1 MSLRR
6 NALLEELDLLRDCI
20 IEEECRATGKIPVI
34 CSDQALKEIASKK
47 PLKQSDFKA
56 ISGLDELF
64 IKRYSNRFLRAIY
77 KHQNASVKEVEVSS
91 EAYKVL
97 DHYKDRLTNI
107 SKRNHNLYMGKI
119 IKKKN
124 FDMQVLNLNDEIRNF
139 ITNKRTSILNL
150 DLSQTIYP
158 DLIERDIVNLYRN
171 VNKVEKETGSYDLYI
186 AYPYVEGILSSEDFA
201 IKAPLLFIPVKF
213 KRDKRQISIKKD
225 KEKDIMFNRD
235 LILAVSKMEKSDLD
249 NDLPFVENVDKQ
261 TLEKTVIPYYKK
273 IGLNIKD
280 LSWDKEFL
288 PFKNEL
294 KFKFFRQ
301 KKNVFHLK
309 EYITLGMYK
318 LYSSMIQKDINAI
331 LKAQRYNDLL
341 EGLVD
346 ETNLYELE
354 KDAVFKIQDQKI
366 DESSL
371 SYINEINYSQEKVID
386 MISKERKLVIWGPPG
401 TGKSQTITNLIA
413 SSVLKGEN
421 VLVISEKKVA
431 LDVIYSRLGNANKYS
446 MFIDDAENKQD
457 FYYKLN
463 NFIDPIPP
471 KRTINNDIY
480 EIENEI
486 NRLINTMNKSMD
498 LLYNQKI
505 QGEPIYQL
513 YKRYLVD
520 KEVVASINPL
530 AVLRMFLNTFK
541 SISFEELN
549 KIEETFKSRAS
560 LADFIEYHSIQK
572 KYPLIHKINT
582 KVTRSNK
589 IEFEGFTRNFDF
601 KKKSYDKKWFFGKKR
616 LKKEFILKH
625 QGNISFISNKSSL
638 VKAYIELMF
647 KDRTLHDYFIKNV
660 NKLNK
665 IETKYKQLSKN
676 ELKFLDMLIEHPIMK
691 DVKNKAK
698 YNKYLFDAYYTGYLE
713 DFKTKNQ
720 KYLYI
725 LEKYEEKLNEL
736 NDLIEK
742 KKQVT
747 IESFEMELYKNALNL
762 SNTKRIMDIKRILE
776 SNRKISIKAFI
787 DVFQVELM
795 NTVKVWMMTPEVVS
809 AIIPLV
815 YGMFDLVVIDEAS
828 QMYVEKGIPA
838 IYRAKKVC
846 IAGDTK
852 QLRPSSLGIG
862 RIDDEDIY
870 YEDGLLKDISIDA
883 KSLLDLARYKYK
895 ETILNYH
902 YRSRYE
908 ELIAFSNYAF
918 YEGRLIVSP
927 NQSQPEK
934 PPIEYLHVRN
944 GVFENRRNLEEGK
957 AVIKLLRK
965 LLKDRTSNESIG
977 VITFNSTQRDLI
989 ENLIDEELYKRGK
1002 FQKMFERELFRK
1014 DDDED
1019 QSLFVKNI
1027 ENVQGDERDIII
1039 FSMGYAKGPDGILRR
1054 QFGWLNND
1062 GGQNRLNVAISRAK
1076 KKIYFV
1082 SSLYPEEFKV
1092 EDLNSTGPKLL
1103 KNYMSYCKYVSTG
1116 KVDLAKDVLNTLH
1129 TKENSIYQSVSQL
1142 TDDIKTRL
1150 ERNKYTVKTAIG
1162 VGSYS
1167 INLAV
1172 YDEEKSKYKLGII
1185 CDMDD
1190 LKHID
1195 SRRDLVHQDKYL
1207 EARNWKLYRVFAS
1220 NWYTDPNKEM
1230 RKIRELIKSE

>member
-1 MSLRR
+1 MALKKDS
-6 NALLEELDLLRDCI
+6 LLEELDVLRDCI
-20 IEEECRATGKIPVI
+20 IEEEYRDTGKIPVV
-34 CSDQALKEIASKK
+34 CSDSALKEIASKK
-47 PLKQSDFKA
+47 PLKQSDFRA
-56 ISGLDELF
+56 ISGVDETF
-64 IKRYSNRFLRAIY
+64 IKRYSNRFLRKIY
-77 KHQNASVKEVEVSS
+77 KYQNSSVKEVKVST

-107 SKRNHNLYMGKI
+107 SRRNHNLYMGKI

-124 FDMQVLNLNDEIRNF
+124 FDLQSLNIEHEIRTF
-139 ITNKRTSILNL
+139 ITNKRASVLNL
-150 DLSQTIYP
+150 DLSNALTP
-158 DLIERDIVNLYRN
+158 ETVERDIITLYRN
-171 VNKVEKETGSYDLYI
+171 VNKTEKETGSYDLYI
-186 AYPYVEGILSSEDFA
+186 AYPYVEGIMSQDDFA

-213 KRDKRQISIKKD
+213 KRDKRNISLKKD

-235 LILAVSKMEKSDLD
+235 LILAISKMEKSDLD
-249 NDLPFVENVDKQ
+249 NDLPFVDNVDKS
-261 TLEKTVIPYYKK
+261 TLLNTVLPYYEK
-273 IGLNIKD
+273 IGLNIKSID
-280 LSWDKEFL
+280 LESEYQ
-288 PFKNEL
+288 PFKSEL
-294 KFKFFRQ
+294 KFKFIKQ
-301 KKNVFHLK
+301 KRNVFKIK

-318 LYSSMIQKDINAI
+318 LYSSMIQKDINSI
-331 LKAQRYNDLL
+331 LIAHRYNDLL

-346 ETNLYELE
+346 ESNLYEIE
-354 KDAVFKIQDQKI
+354 KDAVFRVKDKKI
-366 DESSL
+366 DEANL

-431 LDVIYSRLGNANKYS
+431 LDVIYSRLGNASKYS

-457 FYYKLN
+457 FYYKLS

-480 EIENEI
+480 EIEKEI
-486 NRLINTMNKSMD
+486 NRLIHTMNKSMD

-505 QGEPIYQL
+505 QGIPIHQL
-513 YKRYLVD
+513 YKRYLLD
-520 KEVVASINPL
+520 KEIVKSINPL
-530 AVLRMFLNTFK
+530 AVLKMFLSTYK
-541 SISFEELN
+541 SISFQELDD
-549 KIEETFKSRAS
+549 IEETFKNKSS
-560 LADFIEYHSIQK
+560 LNDFIEYHKMIRS
-572 KYPLIHKINT
+572 YPILSKINT

-589 IEFEGFTRNFDF
+589 IDFEGFTKNFNF
-601 KKKSYDKKWFFGKKR
+601 KYKKYNRHWFFGKRRIKR
-616 LKKEFILKH
+616 EFIDKY
-625 QGNISFISNKSSL
+625 QENISFISNKSSI
-638 VKAYIELMF
+638 VKSYIDLLF
-647 KDRTLHDYFIKNV
+647 KDQTLHNYFLDNI

-665 IETKYKQLSKN
+665 IETKYKQLTKN
-676 ELKFLDMLIEHPIMK
+676 EVKFLDMLIHHPLVREM
-691 DVKNKAK
+691 DNKSK

-736 NDLIEK
+736 NELIEK

-747 IESFEMELYKNALNL
+747 IESFEMDLYKNALNL

-795 NTVKVWMMTPEVVS
+795 NSVRVWMMTPEVVS

-862 RIDDEDIY
+862 RIDDEDLY

-902 YRSRYE
+902 YRSKYE

-918 YEGRLIVSP
+918 YEGKLIVSP

-934 PPIEYLHVRN
+934 PPIEYIKVRN
-944 GVFENRRNLEEGK
+944 GIFENRRNVEEGK
-957 AVIKLLRK
+957 AVIKLLRRI
-965 LLKDRTSNESIG
+965 LNERQNNESIG
-977 VITFNSTQRDLI
+977 VITFNSSQRDLI
-989 ENLIDEELYKRGK
+989 ENLIDEELYKRSK
-1002 FQKMFERELFRK
+1002 YQKMFERELFRK

-1082 SSLYPEEFKV
+1082 SSMYPEEFKV
-1092 EDLNSTGPKLL
+1092 EDLSSTGPKLL
-1103 KNYMSYCKYVSTG
+1103 KDYMSYCRYVSTN
-1116 KVDLAKDVLNTLH
+1116 KVDLAKQVLNKLH
-1129 TKENSIYQSVSQL
+1129 IKEDSIYQDVSEL
-1142 TDDIKTRL
+1142 TEAIKKRL
-1150 ERNKYTVKTAIG
+1150 ERNNYQVKTSIG

-1172 YDEEKSKYKLGII
+1172 FDEASNEYKLGII
-1185 CDMDD
+1185 CDMDN
-1190 LKHID
+1190 LKKID

-1207 EARNWKLYRVFAS
+1207 TARKWKLYRVFAS
-1220 NWYTDPNKEM
+1220 NWYSDPNGEM
-1230 RKIRELIKSE
+1230 RKIRELIKS